1 MNICIVHLYPFVLD
15 DNTEYSNTVA
25 VFQKDKNIKLTVY
38 PNPVKDIMTIDV
50 FDDVK
55 TVNIYNLQGIL
66 MQESTQKTFSLSDL
80 SSGIYI
86 LEVKFT
92 EGGVS
97 RIKFVKE

>member
-1 MNICIVHLYPFVLD
+1 
-15 DNTEYSNTVA
+15 
-25 VFQKDKNIKLTVY
+25 
-38 PNPVKDIMTIDV
+38 MTIDG
-50 FDDVK
+50 FEDVK
-55 TVNIYNLQGIL
+55 MVNIYNLQGIL
-66 MQESTQKTFSLSDL
+66 MQQLTQKTFSLSDL

>member
-1 MNICIVHLYPFVLD
+1 MDIDGQYK
-15 DNTEYSNTVA
+15 YSNTVA

-38 PNPVKDIMTIDV
+38 PNPVKDIMTIDG
-50 FDDVK
+50 FEDVK

-66 MQESTQKTFSLSDL
+66 MQQLTQKTFSLSDL